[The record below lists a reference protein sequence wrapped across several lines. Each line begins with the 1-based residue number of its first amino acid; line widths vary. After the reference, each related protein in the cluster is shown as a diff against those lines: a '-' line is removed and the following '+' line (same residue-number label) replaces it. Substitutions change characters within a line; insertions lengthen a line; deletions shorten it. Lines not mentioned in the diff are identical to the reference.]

1 MAQNRY
7 RPAVH
12 CDEREEWAMRVS
24 AMVLGIIGG
33 ILGLIGALLGLSLA
47 GANAALGGQADATA
61 WGGGASTLALVS
73 SVAAFIGAG
82 LTTTK
87 PRAAATL
94 LLLASIGTLLGLGLF
109 AILATPLQLIASL
122 LAFPGRAPRVRAVPV

>member
-1 MAQNRY
+1 
-7 RPAVH
+7 
-12 CDEREEWAMRVS
+12 MRVT

-33 ILGLIGALLGLSLA
+33 LFGLLGALIGIGLA
-47 GANAALGGQADATA
+47 GANAAIGGQADVTA

-73 SVAAFIGAG
+73 SIVAFIGAG
-82 LTTTK
+82 LAITK

-122 LAFPGRAPRVRAVPV
+122 LAFLGRGRRPSTARPTAPPLTS

>member
-1 MAQNRY
+1 
-7 RPAVH
+7 
-12 CDEREEWAMRVS
+12 MRVT
-24 AMVLGIIGG
+24 AMVLSIIGG
-33 ILGLIGALLGLSLA
+33 LFGLLGALIGIGLA
-47 GANAALGGQADATA
+47 GANAAVGGPADATA
-61 WGGGASTLALVS
+61 WGSGASTLALVS

-109 AILATPLQLIASL
+109 AILATPLMLIASL
-122 LAFPGRAPRVRAVPV
+122 LAFLGRRPTPALVRANKVRGGLFH